1 MTTKK
6 HNIPEV
12 SIKST
17 KDQILAAYNEVLTSL
32 NEKQIA
38 IPEEQKKQEEKK
50 EVVVIHLMIYLLT

>member
-38 IPEEQKKQEEKK
+38 IPEE
-50 EVVVIHLMIYLLT
+50 